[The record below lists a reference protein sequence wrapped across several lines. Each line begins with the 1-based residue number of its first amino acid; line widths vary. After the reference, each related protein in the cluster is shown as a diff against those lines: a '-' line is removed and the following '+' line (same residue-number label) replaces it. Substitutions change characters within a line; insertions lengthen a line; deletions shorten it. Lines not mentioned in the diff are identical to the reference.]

1 MEIDSGP
8 VPTASLSERVDSWIK
23 KRRDE
28 TEDNDIRAIMS
39 DLKREP

>member
-8 VPTASLSERVDSWIK
+8 VPMASLSGRVDSW

-28 TEDNDIRAIMS
+28 TEDNDIGAIMS
-39 DLKREP
+39 KPEGEP